1 MAPEQVLD
9 LLRDTFPE
17 DVVRIV
23 PAGLHPHAVLRPQNW
38 REIARFLRDDER
50 LGFDWLRCIS
60 GVDHIEDKLLTAVY
74 ELHATQAPAA
84 AEPAVVSSRG
94 LWTVR
99 SEIAIRIDVDRENPH
114 IPSVADIWPA
124 ADWHEREA
132 YDLLGIIFDGHP
144 DLRRILCCEDWV
156 GHPLRKDYEFPLEY
170 HGIPAV
176 TEYGQSRPQH

>member
-1 MAPEQVLD
+1 MAPEAILKILQE
-9 LLRDTFPE
+9 TFPDE
-17 DVVRIV
+17 VTEVMPEGV
-23 PAGLHPHAVLRPQNW
+23 HPHAVVRPDRW
-38 REIARFLRDDER
+38 HDIALFLRDDQR

-74 ELHATQAPAA
+74 DLHATGKPDTPGAM
-84 AEPAVVSSRG
+84 
-94 LWTVR
+94 WHVR
-99 SEIAIRIDVDRENPH
+99 NEIAIKVHVDRDNPH
-114 IPSVADIWPA
+114 IPSVADVWPT

-144 DLRRILCCEDWV
+144 DPRRILCCDDWV

-176 TEYGQSRPQH
+176 TEYGQTRPQH